1 MEFVKNFTP
10 SDFQEKIFTP
20 SISPNFNS
28 FSGKKHKKCVKMEKF
43 TPLAKVLHLTEWL
56 FLPKICQ
63 SSFSFGKRLFVL
75 EWLVSG
81 SRQEMVKSTFG
92 LALSAQLI
100 DLPLHRQF
108 VRQVKVY
115 LCTISQ
121 RPQMEKLNFCK
132 IKDDPKILSGVLG
145 VNKMRDKVPKF

>member
-1 MEFVKNFTP
+1 MRENGEIYTAGKSFTL
-10 SDFQEKIFTP
+10 DRMDIFA
-20 SISPNFNS
+20 
-28 FSGKKHKKCVKMEKF
+28 KKF
-43 TPLAKVLHLTEWL
+43 A
-56 FLPKICQ
+56 Q

-75 EWLVSG
+75 EWVVSG
-81 SRQEMVKSTFG
+81 CRQEMAKSTFG

-108 VRQVKVY
+108 GRQVKVY

-121 RPQMEKLNFCK
+121 RQQMEKLNFCK

>member
-1 MEFVKNFTP
+1 
-10 SDFQEKIFTP
+10 
-20 SISPNFNS
+20 
-28 FSGKKHKKCVKMEKF
+28 MEKF

-108 VRQVKVY
+108 GRQVKVY

-121 RPQMEKLNFCK
+121 RQQMEKLNFCK